1 MKFTHIL
8 AIGLNAKYV
17 LNRWKNLAFK
27 KEHSNL
33 HFVGLSATLSNPVQL
48 MASICNLDEEEVDHV
63 EPYYDEMSEES
74 GEYTVILRSDPTSQV
89 AVLST
94 TIQTSLL
101 PRLLDKPS
109 KQSRQS
115 QEFLEQKHGYLLMT

>member
-1 MKFTHIL
+1 
-8 AIGLNAKYV
+8 
-17 LNRWKNLAFK
+17 
-27 KEHSNL
+27 
-33 HFVGLSATLSNPVQL
+33 

-94 TIQTSLL
+94 TIQTLLLL
-101 PRLLDKPS
+101 PRLLDKQS

-115 QEFLEQKHGYLLMT
+115 QGVFGTKTWVFTDDLDVTNRLYDFIQDADNEKEYIYL